1 MCVFATQHRPSIPPL
16 SPCHPQFETRAHRL
30 TRRTSF
36 VDLEPVHLSS
46 LSPRIRLHLAM
57 ANCVDTHAKTV
68 SLSNGTQIRFGW
80 LLIASGAV
88 PRQLPLPSNPHVIT
102 IRDQHSV
109 MNLAAALKHVTA
121 ERLRVVLV
129 GGGGIAMEV
138 ALHPL
143 LRNCDVTWVSFPPP
157 APHPCHA
164 FCNIRQ
170 PCAAFCVLLKSCGL
184 RL

>member
-1 MCVFATQHRPSIPPL
+1 M
-16 SPCHPQFETRAHRL
+16 
-30 TRRTSF
+30 
-36 VDLEPVHLSS
+36 HLSS
-46 LSPRIRLHLAM
+46 LSPRIRFHLAQ
-57 ANCVDTHAKTV
+57 ANCVDTLAKTV

-102 IRDQHSV
+102 IRDQNSV

-138 ALHPL
+138 ARHPL
-143 LRNCDVTWVSFPPP
+143 LQNCDVTWVSLPPP
-157 APHPCHA
+157 RPPRPPHPGHA
-164 FCNIRQ
+164 FAICGSQVPPHFVRSLRV
-170 PCAAFCVLLKSCGL
+170 AVLGCEG
-184 RL
+184 

>member
-1 MCVFATQHRPSIPPL
+1 MQ
-16 SPCHPQFETRAHRL
+16 
-30 TRRTSF
+30 
-36 VDLEPVHLSS
+36 LSS
-46 LSPRIRLHLAM
+46 LSPRIRFHLAL
-57 ANCVDTHAKTV
+57 ASCVDTHAKTV

-102 IRDQHSV
+102 IRDQNSV

-121 ERLRVVLV
+121 ERVRVVLV

-143 LRNCDVTWVSFPPP
+143 LQNCDVTWVSLPPP
-157 APHPCHA
+157 RPPRPPTPVMLLQYAAAKCPPHFVRSSRVA
-164 FCNIRQ
+164 
-170 PCAAFCVLLKSCGL
+170 VLGCEG
-184 RL
+184 